1 MKEIKSWKKVVLP
14 ILYFCV
20 LYIFCFGFFHCWK
33 NFRVLWKIFIFGEK
47 NFRDFSFYYFW
58 KQKHSRKS
66 AKITKSRK
74 SLPAKVSA
82 PKVFT
87 FWIYYQAMQFH
98 GQQTDGI
105 SALLKRKTKFVSQK
119 GYCPQ
124 KYSVANLQILQFLT
138 TAKVS
143 ELQVV
148 ALILIY
154 QWKVSKFLNNY
165 RGL

>member
-1 MKEIKSWKKVVLP
+1 MKKSCPAYIVLLCPVYLLFRIFSLLKKLSR
-14 ILYFCV
+14 FM
-20 LYIFCFGFFHCWK
+20 K
-33 NFRVLWKIFIFGEK
+33 NFY
-47 NFRDFSFYYFW
+47 FRRKKLS
-58 KQKHSRKS
+58 QKS

-74 SLPAKVSA
+74 HLPAKVSA

-105 SALLKRKTKFVSQK
+105 SAMLKRKTKFVSQK
-119 GYCPQ
+119 SYCPQ
-124 KYSVANLQILQFLT
+124 KYSVANLQILEFLT
-138 TAKVS
+138 TTKVS
-143 ELQVV
+143 ELHGVV
-148 ALILIY
+148 LILIY